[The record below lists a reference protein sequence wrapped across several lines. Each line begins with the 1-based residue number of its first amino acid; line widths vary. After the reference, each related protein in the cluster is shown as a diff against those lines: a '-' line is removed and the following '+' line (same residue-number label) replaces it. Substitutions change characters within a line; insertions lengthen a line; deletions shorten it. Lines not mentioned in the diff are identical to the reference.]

1 MDEMLPA
8 YAAAVRAKDAD
19 AFLDLYADDVRSFDL
34 WERWSY
40 DDKDALRAMVAE
52 WFGSLP
58 ADEVV
63 EVSFDEVRTQP
74 GEDVAAVS
82 AFTTFAAVSPTGEK
96 LRSMN
101 NRLTWVLRRDAGGAW
116 KIAHEHTS
124 APAGEGGKVQLQ
136 R

>member
-1 MDEMLPA
+1 MEELLER

-19 AFLDLYADDVRSFDL
+19 AFLDLYADDVRNFDL

-40 DDKDALRAMVAE
+40 DDKDALRAMVTE

-63 EVSFDEVRTQP
+63 AVEFDEVRTQP
-74 GEDVAAVS
+74 GEDVAALS
-82 AFTTFAAVSPTGEK
+82 AFTTFAAVSPDGTV

-101 NRLTWVLRRDAGGAW
+101 NRLTWVLRKDGEGAW
-116 KIAHEHTS
+116 KIVHEHTS
-124 APAGEGGKVQLQ
+124 APAGDEGKVQL
-136 R
+136 RR

>member
-1 MDEMLPA
+1 VEELLER

-19 AFLDLYADDVRSFDL
+19 AFLDLYADDVRNFDL

-40 DDKDALRAMVAE
+40 DDKDALRTMVTE

-63 EVSFDEVRTQP
+63 AVKFDEVRTQP

-82 AFTTFAAVSPTGEK
+82 AFTTFAAVAPDGTV

-101 NRLTWVLRRDAGGAW
+101 NRLTWVLRKDSGGVW

-124 APAGEGGKVQLQ
+124 APAGDEGKVQL
-136 R
+136 RR

>member
-1 MDEMLPA
+1 MEELLER

-19 AFLDLYADDVRSFDL
+19 AFLDLYADDVRNFDL

-40 DDKDALRAMVAE
+40 DDKDALRAMVTE

-63 EVSFDEVRTQP
+63 AVEFDEVRTQP

-82 AFTTFAAVSPTGEK
+82 AFTTFAAVSPDGTV

-101 NRLTWVLRRDAGGAW
+101 NRLTWVLRKDGEGAW
-116 KIAHEHTS
+116 KIVHEHTS
-124 APAGEGGKVQLQ
+124 APAGDEGKVQL
-136 R
+136 RR

>member
-1 MDEMLPA
+1 MEQILEA
-8 YAAAVRAKDAD
+8 YAAAVGAKDAD
-19 AFLDLYADDVRSFDL
+19 AFLNLYADEVRSFDL

-40 DDKDALRAMVAE
+40 DGKDELQAMVAE

-58 ADEVV
+58 ADETV
-63 EVSFDEVRTQP
+63 EVSFDDVRTQT
-74 GEDVAAVS
+74 GVDVAAVS
-82 AFTTFAAVSPTGEK
+82 AFTTFAAVTPSGEK

-101 NRLTWVLRRDAGGAW
+101 NRLTWVLRKDADGAW

-124 APAGEGGKVQLQ
+124 APAGDGGKVQLQ